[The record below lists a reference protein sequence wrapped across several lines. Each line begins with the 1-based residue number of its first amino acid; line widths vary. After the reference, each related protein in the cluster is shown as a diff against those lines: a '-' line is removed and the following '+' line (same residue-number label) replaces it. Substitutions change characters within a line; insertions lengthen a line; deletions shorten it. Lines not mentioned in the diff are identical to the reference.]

1 MNVGFVGLG
10 AMGSVMAVNLVRAGH
25 TVQVWN
31 RSPAPV
37 RVLVDAGAEAAPDLD
52 AVVRNEVVIS
62 MLADDTAVDALL
74 LRPELLAAATAGGAQ
89 VHVNMATVSIALAR
103 RAAALHAE
111 HGVGYVAAPV
121 LGRPEAAAAAKLNIL
136 AAGEPKLVDR
146 VAPLLDAMG
155 QRTWRLGDEPHQAN
169 ATKIT
174 INLMLACAVGTLA
187 EACALAEANGV
198 APTDL
203 VDVATST
210 LFAGAAYAGYGAL
223 VSQRRYEP
231 AGFRL
236 RHGLKDVNLALD
248 AGSDAHVPLPLGS
261 VLRDAF
267 LDAVAHG
274 DADRDWAAVA
284 EVARRRAGLPT

>member
-10 AMGSVMAVNLVRAGH
+10 GMGSAMATNLVRAGH
-25 TVQVWN
+25 HVQVWN
-31 RSPAPV
+31 RSHVPV
-37 RVLVDAGAEAAPDLD
+37 QALVHAGAHAAPDLE
-52 AVVRNEVVIS
+52 AVFRNDVVIS
-62 MLADDTAVDALL
+62 MLADDAAVDALL
-74 LRPELLAAATAGGAQ
+74 LQPALLAGATAE

-103 RAAALHAE
+103 RAAGLHAE
-111 HGVGYVAAPV
+111 HRVGYLAAPV
-121 LGRPEAAAAAKLNIL
+121 LGRPDAAAAAKLNIL
-136 AAGEPKLVDR
+136 AAGDPKLVDL
-146 VAPLLDAMG
+146 VAPLLDALG

-169 ATKIT
+169 TTKIT
-174 INLMLACAVGTLA
+174 INFMLACAIGTLA

-198 APTDL
+198 DPVAL
-203 VDVATST
+203 VEVATST
-210 LFAGAAYAGYGAL
+210 LFASTAYTGYGAS

-248 AGSDAHVPLPLGS
+248 AGADAHVPLPLGS

-267 LDAVAHG
+267 LDAMAHG

>member
-1 MNVGFVGLG
+1 MNIGFVGLG
-10 AMGSVMAVNLVRAGH
+10 AMGSAMATNLVRAGH
-25 TVQVWN
+25 TVRVWN
-31 RSPAPV
+31 RSHAPV
-37 RVLVDAGAEAAPDLD
+37 QTLVDAGAQAAPDLD
-52 AVVRNEVVIS
+52 AVVRNEIVIS
-62 MLADDTAVDALL
+62 MLADDTAVDALF
-74 LRPELLAAATAGGAQ
+74 LRPELLAAASAE

-103 RAAALHAE
+103 RAAALHAA

-121 LGRPEAAAAAKLNIL
+121 LGRPDAAAAAKLSIL
-136 AAGEPKLVDR
+136 AAGEPTSLDR
-146 VAPLLDAMG
+146 VAPLLDALG
-155 QRTWRLGDEPHQAN
+155 QRTWRLGDEPYQAN

-174 INLMLACAVGTLA
+174 MNFMLACAIGTLG

-198 APTDL
+198 NPTDL

-210 LFAGAAYAGYGAL
+210 LFAGPAYAGYGAL

-236 RHGLKDVNLALD
+236 RHGLKDVNLALE
-248 AGSDAHVPLPLGS
+248 AGLDSHVPLPLGS

-267 LDAVAHG
+267 VDAIAHG

-284 EVARRRAGLPT
+284 EVARRRAGLTP